1 MRRLELTPFSPAEM
15 VKNEASVSGQ
25 LWVWGGF
32 PDIFLA
38 CSEAA
43 ALNVYPGRE
52 RYRLDSCTEAI
63 PVTDLARSDFRW
75 LRPPTCAF
83 QPLRPI

>member
-1 MRRLELTPFSPAEM
+1 M
-15 VKNEASVSGQ
+15 VKNEALVSDH
-25 LWVWGGF
+25 LWVRGRF

-38 CSEAA
+38 SSEAA
-43 ALNVYPGRE
+43 ALNVYPGR
-52 RYRLDSCTEAI
+52 YRLDARTEAI

-75 LRPPTCAF
+75 LHPPTRRAF